1 MVCRFVLIGQNVRAT
16 GWAAWACAWALP
28 WPMVGCG
35 LTLENEAMKQGKT
48 LSALAAEIDRQSAAK
63 RDFVAATRSLE
74 MVVSDNVPKLVVPG
88 VDAFAMNGHAHG
100 QVAAHL
106 DIPKRY
112 YDRMVSGRPE
122 LLARNVNTWLQAEDT
137 KTRRMVRTLDGGAR
151 AFLSD
156 RYQPFDNDLVASA
169 ALETLQDVAP
179 GMVIQSADLTP
190 TKLYIKASF
199 PSVQREVKKGDIV
212 ESGVLISN
220 SEVGAGAVDV
230 APFSTRLVCLNGMKH
245 TAFGARRN
253 HVGRVVSGQ
262 DGAEIFQSD
271 TLRADVKA
279 FLLRLRDVI
288 RATVD
293 PAQFASIVEQ
303 MAEAAGQKIEG
314 DVVQVVEVTA
324 KRLALSEG
332 EKSGVLR
339 HLIEGGDLS
348 RWGLANAVTRA
359 AADVEDYDR
368 ASELE
373 ALGGRVVEMPVA
385 SWREIAQAA

>member
-1 MVCRFVLIGQNVRAT
+1 MKT
-16 GWAAWACAWALP
+16 G
-28 WPMVGCG
+28 
-35 LTLENEAMKQGKT
+35 KS
-48 LSALAAEIDRQSAAK
+48 LSALAAEIDRQSSAK

-74 MVVSDNVPKLVVPG
+74 MIVNDEGAPALAVPG
-88 VDAFAMNGHAHG
+88 VGAFGLNGHAGG
-100 QVAAHL
+100 QLANHL

-112 YDRMVSGRPE
+112 FDKMSATAPA
-122 LLARNVNTWLQAEDT
+122 LLADNINVWLKREDA
-137 KTRRMVRTLDGGAR
+137 KSRRMIRTLDGGAR

-156 RYQPFDNDLVASA
+156 RYQPFDNDLVAGA
-169 ALETLQDVAP
+169 ALETLQEAAP
-179 GMVIQSADLTP
+179 DMVIQSADLTP

-199 PSVQREVKKGDIV
+199 PSIQREVKKGDVV
-212 ESGVLISN
+212 ESGVVIST

-253 HVGRVVSGQ
+253 HVGRVVGGQ
-262 DGAEIFQSD
+262 DGAEIFATD

-288 RATVD
+288 RSTVD
-293 PAQFASIVEQ
+293 PVQFAAIVSQ
-303 MAEAAGQKIEG
+303 MADAAAQPIVG

-339 HLIEGGDLS
+339 HLIQGGDLS

-359 AADVEDYDR
+359 AEDCTDYDR
-368 ASELE
+368 ASDLE
-373 ALGGRVVEMPVA
+373 ALGGRIVEMPQA
-385 SWREIAQAA
+385 SWREISQAA